1 MSHLEC
7 QNPSPAHIFCAQCS
21 LMAFSGNHSSA
32 TQTESGATLQAR
44 VEVGVLQLLNN
55 RADADDSHH
64 IVRMREFFVFQV
76 Q

>member
-1 MSHLEC
+1 M
-7 QNPSPAHIFCAQCS
+7 PSPAHVSCVLCS
-21 LMAFSGNHSSA
+21 VMAFLAGHSGA
-32 TQTESGATLQAR
+32 ARGRGGATLQAR

-76 Q
+76 P